1 LCVVRENSSSASALG
16 ELSIDWSAA
25 SEWEREMESAGFVAS
40 TRESF
45 GEVLAAIPFNWEVVP
60 GRPKLQQQSSMMN
73 NSAAAGSIKG
83 GGGGGA
89 NAEVFQQRQE
99 QQVVGNWRAN
109 PEAAEFVRKMPL
121 LSNRNCRPLASKSTS
136 AFNLSPHFQEEIV
149 ATSMSVGN
157 IKPDDNFVIGQLLPL
172 PPRLRTPAK
181 QHHRNHTAPVDHHHS
196 SDAAAGN
203 ISSRWRGTRFRD
215 EMALEPRLESCL
227 HRRSRSLHAL
237 REAAVVRP
245 ASGKDSAANSLE
257 FATHGDLDGSKLM
270 WPFLK
275 DKSRWGSQ
283 SARSSNNLLQQQR
296 HHHHQQQ
303 QQQHR
308 HRLSRS
314 RSSSNFDPQNVAPN
328 KLVDYSK
335 ENVQILDFFSTSPH
349 EQHNQQNG
357 PVKSMLHTK
366 ETKEVLAIPSRPGG
380 SFRKLAAVTT
390 SGSKAKPSSR
400 WVCLLNLNFWLC
412 NLFPKT
418 NISQQS
424 WAVFFFVFFPS
435 LSLSRYREKLLQLL
449 PGQLSAA
456 TCVLHDAD
464 QWYLQPLLVDWQN
477 ILSFFHKISSCC
489 NPTWWFS
496 WNSNHAS
503 SKRYCSSGRTCKSSW
518 SQSSWAWE
526 VIFYQQGNKK
536 K

>member
-1 LCVVRENSSSASALG
+1 
-16 ELSIDWSAA
+16 
-25 SEWEREMESAGFVAS
+25 MESAGFVAS

-83 GGGGGA
+83 GGGGGGA
-89 NAEVFQQRQE
+89 NAEVFQQQQQQ
-99 QQVVGNWRAN
+99 QQVEGNWRAN
-109 PEAAEFVRKMPL
+109 HEAAEFVRKMPL

-215 EMALEPRLESCL
+215 EMALEPRLESSL
-227 HRRSRSLHAL
+227 HRRTRSLHAL
-237 REAAVVRP
+237 REAAAVRP

-257 FATHGDLDGSKLM
+257 FATHVDLDGSKLM

-275 DKSRWGSQ
+275 DKIRWGSQ
-283 SARSSNNLLQQQR
+283 SARSSNNLPQQQR
-296 HHHHQQQ
+296 HHQQ

-328 KLVDYSK
+328 KLVDHSK

-349 EQHNQQNG
+349 EQHTHQNG
-357 PVKSMLHTK
+357 PLKSMLHTK
-366 ETKEVLAIPSRPGG
+366 ETKEVLAIPSRPAG

-400 WVCLLNLNFWLC
+400 WVCLLNLNF
-412 NLFPKT
+412 
-418 NISQQS
+418 
-424 WAVFFFVFFPS
+424 
-435 LSLSRYREKLLQLL
+435 
-449 PGQLSAA
+449 
-456 TCVLHDAD
+456 
-464 QWYLQPLLVDWQN
+464 
-477 ILSFFHKISSCC
+477 
-489 NPTWWFS
+489 
-496 WNSNHAS
+496 
-503 SKRYCSSGRTCKSSW
+503 
-518 SQSSWAWE
+518 
-526 VIFYQQGNKK
+526 
-536 K
+536 

>member
-1 LCVVRENSSSASALG
+1 
-16 ELSIDWSAA
+16 
-25 SEWEREMESAGFVAS
+25 MESAGFVAS

-73 NSAAAGSIKG
+73 NSATAGSIKGGG

-89 NAEVFQQRQE
+89 NAEVFQQQQE
-99 QQVVGNWRAN
+99 QQVVSNWRAN
-109 PEAAEFVRKMPL
+109 HEAAEFVRKMPL

-157 IKPDDNFVIGQLLPL
+157 IKPDDNFIIGQLLPL

-181 QHHRNHTAPVDHHHS
+181 QHHRNPSAPVDHHHS

-203 ISSRWRGTRFRD
+203 ISRRWRGTRFD

-227 HRRSRSLHAL
+227 HRRTRSLHAL
-237 REAAVVRP
+237 REAAAVRP
-245 ASGKDSAANSLE
+245 AFGKDSAANSLE
-257 FATHGDLDGSKLM
+257 FATCGDLDGSKLV

-275 DKSRWGSQ
+275 DKIRWSSQ

-296 HHHHQQQ
+296 HHHHHQ

-328 KLVDYSK
+328 KLVDHSK

-349 EQHNQQNG
+349 EQHTHQNG
-357 PVKSMLHTK
+357 PLKSMLHTK
-366 ETKEVLAIPSRPGG
+366 ETKEVLAIPSGPAG

-400 WVCLLNLNFWLC
+400 TSSHFSTRSPAAVI
-412 NLFPKT
+412 PHDDSHET
-418 NISQQS
+418 QIMPAARDIVHQEEPASHHDHRAPEPGRSYSISKGIRR
-424 WAVFFFVFFPS
+424 
-435 LSLSRYREKLLQLL
+435 SRTSSTSNS
-449 PGQLSAA
+449 P
-456 TCVLHDAD
+456 
-464 QWYLQPLLVDWQN
+464 P
-477 ILSFFHKISSCC
+477 SCC
-489 NPTWWFS
+489 YCFTIV
-496 WNSNHAS
+496 S
-503 SKRYCSSGRTCKSSW
+503 SPIL
-518 SQSSWAWE
+518 QSCHGGFHGLTPGYESP
-526 VIFYQQGNKK
+526 
-536 K
+536 

>member
-1 LCVVRENSSSASALG
+1 
-16 ELSIDWSAA
+16 
-25 SEWEREMESAGFVAS
+25 MESAGFVAS

-83 GGGGGA
+83 GGGGGGA
-89 NAEVFQQRQE
+89 NAEVFQQQQE
-99 QQVVGNWRAN
+99 KQVVGNWRAN

-157 IKPDDNFVIGQLLPL
+157 IKSDDNFVIGQLLPL
-172 PPRLRTPAK
+172 PPRLRNPAK

-296 HHHHQQQ
+296 HHHHHHQQ

-349 EQHNQQNG
+349 EQHTQQNE
-357 PVKSMLHTK
+357 PLKSMLHTK
-366 ETKEVLAIPSRPGG
+366 ETKEVLAIPSRPAG

-400 WVCLLNLNFWLC
+400 WVCLLNLNF
-412 NLFPKT
+412 
-418 NISQQS
+418 
-424 WAVFFFVFFPS
+424 
-435 LSLSRYREKLLQLL
+435 
-449 PGQLSAA
+449 
-456 TCVLHDAD
+456 
-464 QWYLQPLLVDWQN
+464 
-477 ILSFFHKISSCC
+477 
-489 NPTWWFS
+489 
-496 WNSNHAS
+496 
-503 SKRYCSSGRTCKSSW
+503 
-518 SQSSWAWE
+518 
-526 VIFYQQGNKK
+526 
-536 K
+536 

>member
-1 LCVVRENSSSASALG
+1 
-16 ELSIDWSAA
+16 
-25 SEWEREMESAGFVAS
+25 MESAGFVAS

-83 GGGGGA
+83 GGGGGGA
-89 NAEVFQQRQE
+89 NAEVFQQQQE
-99 QQVVGNWRAN
+99 KQVVGNWRAN

-172 PPRLRTPAK
+172 PPRLRNPAK

-296 HHHHQQQ
+296 HHHHHHQQ

-349 EQHNQQNG
+349 EQHTQQNE
-357 PVKSMLHTK
+357 PLKSMLHTK
-366 ETKEVLAIPSRPGG
+366 ETKEVLAIPSRPAG

-400 WVCLLNLNFWLC
+400 TSSRFSTRSPAAVI
-412 NLFPKT
+412 PHDDSHET
-418 NISQQS
+418 QIMPAARDIVHQEEPASHHDHRAPEPGRSYSISKGIRRS
-424 WAVFFFVFFPS
+424 STSSSP
-435 LSLSRYREKLLQLL
+435 
-449 PGQLSAA
+449 P
-456 TCVLHDAD
+456 
-464 QWYLQPLLVDWQN
+464 
-477 ILSFFHKISSCC
+477 SCC
-489 NPTWWFS
+489 CCFTIV
-496 WNSNHAS
+496 S
-503 SKRYCSSGRTCKSSW
+503 SPIL
-518 SQSSWAWE
+518 QSCHRGFHGITPGYESP
-526 VIFYQQGNKK
+526 
-536 K
+536 

>member
-1 LCVVRENSSSASALG
+1 
-16 ELSIDWSAA
+16 
-25 SEWEREMESAGFVAS
+25 MESAGFVAS

-60 GRPKLQQQSSMMN
+60 GRPKLQQQNSMMN

-83 GGGGGA
+83 GGGGA
-89 NAEVFQQRQE
+89 NAEVFQKHQQQE

-109 PEAAEFVRKMPL
+109 HEAAEFVRKMPL

-157 IKPDDNFVIGQLLPL
+157 IKPDDNFIIGQRLPL

-181 QHHRNHTAPVDHHHS
+181 QHHRNHTAPVDYHHS

-203 ISSRWRGTRFRD
+203 ISSKWRGTRFRD
-215 EMALEPRLESCL
+215 EMALEPRLESCP
-227 HRRSRSLHAL
+227 HRRTRSLHTL
-237 REAAVVRP
+237 REAVAVRP

-275 DKSRWGSQ
+275 DKIRWSSQ
-283 SARSSNNLLQQQR
+283 SARSSNNPLQQQR
-296 HHHHQQQ
+296 HHHHHHQP

-314 RSSSNFDPQNVAPN
+314 RSSNNFDPQNVAPN
-328 KLVDYSK
+328 KLVDHSK

-349 EQHNQQNG
+349 EQHTHQNG
-357 PVKSMLHTK
+357 PLKSMLPK
-366 ETKEVLAIPSRPGG
+366 ETKEDLAIPSRPAG
-380 SFRKLAAVTT
+380 SFRKLSAVTT

-400 WVCLLNLNFWLC
+400 WVCLLNLNF
-412 NLFPKT
+412 
-418 NISQQS
+418 
-424 WAVFFFVFFPS
+424 
-435 LSLSRYREKLLQLL
+435 
-449 PGQLSAA
+449 
-456 TCVLHDAD
+456 
-464 QWYLQPLLVDWQN
+464 
-477 ILSFFHKISSCC
+477 
-489 NPTWWFS
+489 
-496 WNSNHAS
+496 
-503 SKRYCSSGRTCKSSW
+503 
-518 SQSSWAWE
+518 
-526 VIFYQQGNKK
+526 
-536 K
+536 